1 MMPAVP
7 STQVACNYSVA
18 AGVPAPTK
26 APPAT
31 RAFVPS
37 EELSHAL
44 AGNVKEDSRINQW
57 ACMISFTVEPIQA
70 TAYSFVPNG
79 TSETLRKNLI
89 AASRLKA
96 REVTIDVVI
105 GPHNLKASMAC
116 VWKTPMG
123 SDAVRRLVNGAVTS
137 SGFRRTHH
145 TFVKH
150 IPCDR
155 TAVREKYISHPEQG
169 LRWLQF
175 SEVGGT
181 MYEVPVDE
189 FIQELGKALKQGES
203 NLLMCST
210 REGYKQ
216 AALSSQALLFQ
227 VYDILQRRNICTPQ
241 TRTTLLPET
250 YAEKKLAEGAVHV
263 TAAAQ
268 VTPAAG
274 TAIPHTVT
282 HYDASRD
289 SDQSP
294 VAEALVH
301 SAAES
306 WCITTNASTYVVAE
320 TPMAASE
327 TFTPSTIAATR
338 RVESAASPAPVRRL
352 AYLDTPGSAPS
363 NSGISESRVPCSGES
378 LSFSGIC

>member
-1 MMPAVP
+1 MQAAPLA
-7 STQVACNYSVA
+7 QAACNFSFA
-18 AGVPAPTK
+18 VPAPK
-26 APPAT
+26 NGPPST
-31 RAFVPS
+31 RLFVPS
-37 EELSHAL
+37 EELIHTL
-44 AGNVKEDSRINQW
+44 AGNVKLDSRKNQSGVFSVC
-57 ACMISFTVEPIQA
+57 CMISFTVQPFQA
-70 TAYSFVPNG
+70 TVYSFVP
-79 TSETLRKNLI
+79 SESLRKKLI
-89 AASRLKA
+89 AAIRLKA
-96 REVTIDVVI
+96 REVAIDVVI
-105 GPHNLKASMAC
+105 RPHNLEASMAC
-116 VWKTPMG
+116 VWKTPMC
-123 SDAVRRLVNGAVTS
+123 SDAVRRLVNGVVHD
-137 SGFRRTHH
+137 SGFRRTHGS
-145 TFVKH
+145 FVKYT
-150 IPCDR
+150 PCDR
-155 TAVREKYISHPEQG
+155 TAVREKYVSHPEQG

-181 MYEVPVDE
+181 MYEVPDEE

-250 YAEKKLAEGAVHV
+250 YAEKKLAGGAVHV

-274 TAIPHTVT
+274 TAISHTVT

-294 VAEALVH
+294 VAEALVY

-306 WCITTNASTYVVAE
+306 SCITTNASTYAVAE

-327 TFTPSTIAATR
+327 TVTPSTIAATR

-352 AYLDTPGSAPS
+352 AYCDTPGSAPS
-363 NSGISESRVPCSGES
+363 EISESCVPGSGES
-378 LSFSGIC
+378 LGLSGIC